1 MTQAMLARMFLP
13 HRCYD
18 GCEHDL
24 ASCSEIANNWSVSE
38 SMVDELVREARAA
51 LRAEAV
57 AKKHRD
63 RVKELLPVVRAEDV
77 DEYGPAKLEELIGK
91 LYDRGTIS
99 RLTAEHVGRSKKKP
113 AES

>member
-1 MTQAMLARMFLP
+1 
-13 HRCYD
+13 
-18 GCEHDL
+18 
-24 ASCSEIANNWSVSE
+24 
-38 SMVDELVREARAA
+38 MVDELVREAKAA

-63 RVKELLPVVRAEDV
+63 RVKELLPVVRAEAV

-99 RLTAEHVGRSKKKP
+99 RLTAEHVGKSKKKAGAAATDAP